1 MPSSEDYRISS
12 LEIENFRQYRNAH
25 IKFSRDPQK
34 AFTIIRGSNGA
45 GKTNIMNAITWCL
58 YGTEKHIGSSEKDF
72 PTINSKAL
80 KEKPD
85 GIVNMQVR
93 IKLADSKGDKF
104 MIQRHLSL
112 LNNGELNTVTDK
124 GTGILIP
131 KDSTPSISTMF
142 QWYDSDKGGWK
153 NTEYFD
159 KEIKDLLPEDL
170 ATYFLFDGEKLED
183 FFEQTDN
190 TKKGI
195 EDVSQI
201 KITEQAIKTL
211 NKFISQKMKNAKNL
225 NPQTQKYRSQV
236 NEKKK
241 ELVDIKKKIKKINTD
256 LQTKERRVTEIEKTI
271 VKAGGDT
278 GKDQIKANNIKNE
291 IEQIQKQHDDTE
303 LKRQNH
309 ILEHMSGIQLLSS
322 IEKTVEHIK
331 TRSNDGELPPKI
343 KETFLK
349 EMLDGGQC
357 MCGNDISVGQTARQ
371 KITQLLGKAQYSE
384 ISEMCTELKYEL
396 KPILEIDD
404 IKAELV
410 ELEKDM
416 LKHAKLIKKKQDDLD
431 ELNARIGNVDNEQ
444 IRKISSEKTI
454 LNEGIKGLEQELG
467 WDRKTE
473 DEAKKKLDSYQK
485 DLLSEMS
492 KDSKQKHLTH
502 QLKFCQDA
510 LSTLSRVKTEL
521 LDDMRDTVQRHTK
534 KYFLKFLWKKDTY
547 DDVIIDE
554 NYQITA
560 HHVDG
565 YNVRTGLSKGEK
577 LVLALS
583 FMAALRKITG
593 FGFPLLIDTPLGRV
607 SGEPRYNIASELP
620 VFLKNNQV
628 TLLVTDSEYQ
638 AEIQDD
644 DNNQVFP
651 PIRDTIEKYVGAD
664 YDIKFAVG
672 ESKVVKR

>member
-396 KPILEIDD
+396 KPILEIDN
-404 IKAELV
+404 IKTELV

-521 LDDMRDTVQRHTK
+521 LEDMRDTVQRHTK

>member
-225 NPQTQKYRSQV
+225 NPQTQKYRRQV
-236 NEKKK
+236 NEEKK
-241 ELVDIKKKIKKINTD
+241 ELVNIKKKIKKISVD
-256 LQTKERRVTEIEKTI
+256 LQTKERRITEIEKII

-278 GKDQIKANNIKNE
+278 GKDQIKANNVKNDL
-291 IEQIQKQHDDTE
+291 EQIQKQHDDVE
-303 LKRQNH
+303 LKRQNY

-331 TRSNDGELPPKI
+331 TRSNEGELPPKI

-371 KITQLLGKAQYSE
+371 KITQLLEKAQYSE

-396 KPILEIDD
+396 KPILEIDN

-431 ELNARIGNVDNEQ
+431 ELNARIRNVDNEQ

-454 LNEGIKGLEQELG
+454 LNEDIKRLEQELG

-473 DEAKKKLDSYQK
+473 DEAKKKLDSYEK

-651 PIRDTIEKYVGAD
+651 PIRDTIEKYVGVE
-664 YDIKFAVG
+664 YDIKFAAG

>member
-651 PIRDTIEKYVGAD
+651 PIRDTIEKYVGVE
-664 YDIKFAVG
+664 YDIKFAAG

>member
-1 MPSSEDYRISS
+1 
-12 LEIENFRQYRNAH
+12 
-25 IKFSRDPQK
+25 
-34 AFTIIRGSNGA
+34 
-45 GKTNIMNAITWCL
+45 
-58 YGTEKHIGSSEKDF
+58 
-72 PTINSKAL
+72 
-80 KEKPD
+80 
-85 GIVNMQVR
+85 
-93 IKLADSKGDKF
+93 
-104 MIQRHLSL
+104 
-112 LNNGELNTVTDK
+112 
-124 GTGILIP
+124 
-131 KDSTPSISTMF
+131 
-142 QWYDSDKGGWK
+142 
-153 NTEYFD
+153 
-159 KEIKDLLPEDL
+159 
-170 ATYFLFDGEKLED
+170 
-183 FFEQTDN
+183 
-190 TKKGI
+190 
-195 EDVSQI
+195 
-201 KITEQAIKTL
+201 
-211 NKFISQKMKNAKNL
+211 MK
-225 NPQTQKYRSQV
+225 
-236 NEKKK
+236 
-241 ELVDIKKKIKKINTD
+241 
-256 LQTKERRVTEIEKTI
+256 
-271 VKAGGDT
+271 
-278 GKDQIKANNIKNE
+278 
-291 IEQIQKQHDDTE
+291 
-303 LKRQNH
+303 
-309 ILEHMSGIQLLSS
+309 
-322 IEKTVEHIK
+322 
-331 TRSNDGELPPKI
+331 
-343 KETFLK
+343 
-349 EMLDGGQC
+349 
-357 MCGNDISVGQTARQ
+357 
-371 KITQLLGKAQYSE
+371 
-384 ISEMCTELKYEL
+384 
-396 KPILEIDD
+396 
-404 IKAELV
+404 
-410 ELEKDM
+410 
-416 LKHAKLIKKKQDDLD
+416 
-431 ELNARIGNVDNEQ
+431 
-444 IRKISSEKTI
+444 KTI

>member
-12 LEIENFRQYRNAH
+12 LEIKNFRQYRNAH
-25 IKFSRDPQK
+25 IEFSRDPQK

-195 EDVSQI
+195 EDVSKI

>member
-12 LEIENFRQYRNAH
+12 LEIKNFRQYRNAH
-25 IKFSRDPQK
+25 IEFSRDPQK

-195 EDVSQI
+195 EDVSKI

-241 ELVDIKKKIKKINTD
+241 ELVDIKKKIKKISTD

-357 MCGNDISVGQTARQ
+357 MCGNDISVGQAARQ

>member
-12 LEIENFRQYRNAH
+12 LEIKNFRQYRNAH

-225 NPQTQKYRSQV
+225 NPQTQKYRRQV
-236 NEKKK
+236 NEEKK
-241 ELVDIKKKIKKINTD
+241 ELANIKKKIKKISVD
-256 LQTKERRVTEIEKTI
+256 LQTKERRITEIEKII

-278 GKDQIKANNIKNE
+278 GKDQIKANNVKNDL
-291 IEQIQKQHDDTE
+291 EQIQKQHDDVE
-303 LKRQNH
+303 LKRQNY

-331 TRSNDGELPPKI
+331 TRSNEGELPPKI

-371 KITQLLGKAQYSE
+371 KIIQLLGKAQYSE

-396 KPILEIDD
+396 KPILEIDN

-431 ELNARIGNVDNEQ
+431 ELNARIRNVDNEQ

-454 LNEGIKGLEQELG
+454 LNEDIKRLEQELG

-473 DEAKKKLDSYQK
+473 DEAKKKLDSYEK

-521 LDDMRDTVQRHTK
+521 LEDMRDTVQRHTK

-651 PIRDTIEKYVGAD
+651 PIRDTIEKYVGVE
-664 YDIKFAVG
+664 YDIKFAAG

>member
-396 KPILEIDD
+396 KPILEIDN
-404 IKAELV
+404 IKTELV

>member
-183 FFEQTDN
+183 FFEQTDD

-225 NPQTQKYRSQV
+225 NPQTQKYRRQV
-236 NEKKK
+236 NEEK
-241 ELVDIKKKIKKINTD
+241 EELANIKKKIKKINAN
-256 LQTKERRVTEIEKTI
+256 LQTKERRITEIEKII

-278 GKDQIKANNIKNE
+278 GKDQIKANNVKNE
-291 IEQIQKQHDDTE
+291 IEQIQKQHDDAE
-303 LKRQNH
+303 LKRQNY

-331 TRSNDGELPPKI
+331 TRSNEGELPPKI

-396 KPILEIDD
+396 KPILEIDN
-404 IKAELV
+404 IKTELV

-416 LKHAKLIKKKQDDLD
+416 LKHAKSIKKKQDDLD

-444 IRKISSEKTI
+444 IRKISSEKTS
-454 LNEGIKGLEQELG
+454 LNEDIKRLEQELG

-473 DEAKKKLDSYQK
+473 DEAKKKLDAYEK
-485 DLLSEMS
+485 DLLNEMS
-492 KDSKQKHLTH
+492 KDSKQKRLTH

-651 PIRDTIEKYVGAD
+651 PIRNTIERYVGAD
-664 YDIKFAVG
+664 YDIKFTDG

>member
-444 IRKISSEKTI
+444 IRKISSEK
-454 LNEGIKGLEQELG
+454 
-467 WDRKTE
+467 
-473 DEAKKKLDSYQK
+473 
-485 DLLSEMS
+485 
-492 KDSKQKHLTH
+492 
-502 QLKFCQDA
+502 
-510 LSTLSRVKTEL
+510 
-521 LDDMRDTVQRHTK
+521 
-534 KYFLKFLWKKDTY
+534 
-547 DDVIIDE
+547 
-554 NYQITA
+554 
-560 HHVDG
+560 
-565 YNVRTGLSKGEK
+565 
-577 LVLALS
+577 
-583 FMAALRKITG
+583 
-593 FGFPLLIDTPLGRV
+593 
-607 SGEPRYNIASELP
+607 
-620 VFLKNNQV
+620 NN
-628 TLLVTDSEYQ
+628 S
-638 AEIQDD
+638 
-644 DNNQVFP
+644 
-651 PIRDTIEKYVGAD
+651 
-664 YDIKFAVG
+664 
-672 ESKVVKR
+672 

>member
-225 NPQTQKYRSQV
+225 NPQTQKYRRQV
-236 NEKKK
+236 NEEKK
-241 ELVDIKKKIKKINTD
+241 ELANIKKKIKKISVD
-256 LQTKERRVTEIEKTI
+256 LQTKERRITEIEKII

-278 GKDQIKANNIKNE
+278 GKDQIKANNVKNDL
-291 IEQIQKQHDDTE
+291 EQIQKQHDDVE
-303 LKRQNH
+303 LKRQNY

-331 TRSNDGELPPKI
+331 TRSNEGELPPKI

-371 KITQLLGKAQYSE
+371 KIIQLLGKAQYSE

-396 KPILEIDD
+396 KPILEIDN

-431 ELNARIGNVDNEQ
+431 ELNARIRNVDNEQ

-454 LNEGIKGLEQELG
+454 LNEDIKRLEQELG

-473 DEAKKKLDSYQK
+473 DEAKKKLDSYEK

>member
-12 LEIENFRQYRNAH
+12 LEIKNFRQYRNAH

-225 NPQTQKYRSQV
+225 NPQTQKYRRQV
-236 NEKKK
+236 NEEKK
-241 ELVDIKKKIKKINTD
+241 ELADIKKKIKKISVD
-256 LQTKERRVTEIEKTI
+256 LQTKERRITEIEKII

-278 GKDQIKANNIKNE
+278 GKDQIKANNIKNDL
-291 IEQIQKQHDDTE
+291 EQIQKQHDDAE
-303 LKRQNH
+303 LKRQNY

-331 TRSNDGELPPKI
+331 TRSNEGELPPKI

-396 KPILEIDD
+396 KPILEIDN

-444 IRKISSEKTI
+444 IRKISNEKTI

-473 DEAKKKLDSYQK
+473 YEAKKKLDSYEK

-521 LDDMRDTVQRHTK
+521 LEDMRDTVQRHTK

-651 PIRDTIEKYVGAD
+651 PIRDTIEKYVGVE
-664 YDIKFAVG
+664 YDIKFAAG

>member
-492 KDSKQKHLTH
+492 KDSKQKHLTQ
-502 QLKFCQDA
+502 QLKFCQNA

>member
-12 LEIENFRQYRNAH
+12 LEIKNFRQYRNAH

-225 NPQTQKYRSQV
+225 NPQTQKYRRQV
-236 NEKKK
+236 NEEKK
-241 ELVDIKKKIKKINTD
+241 ELADIKKKIKKISVD
-256 LQTKERRVTEIEKTI
+256 LQTKERRITEIEKII

-278 GKDQIKANNIKNE
+278 GKDQIKANNVKNDL
-291 IEQIQKQHDDTE
+291 EQIQKQHDDAE
-303 LKRQNH
+303 LKRQNY

-331 TRSNDGELPPKI
+331 TRSNEGELPPKI

-396 KPILEIDD
+396 KPILEIDN

-444 IRKISSEKTI
+444 IRKISNEKTI

-473 DEAKKKLDSYQK
+473 YEAKKKLDSYEK

-521 LDDMRDTVQRHTK
+521 LEDMRDTVQRHTK

-651 PIRDTIEKYVGAD
+651 PIRDTIEKYVGVE
-664 YDIKFAVG
+664 YDIKFAAG

>member
-225 NPQTQKYRSQV
+225 NPQTQKYRRQV
-236 NEKKK
+236 NEEKK
-241 ELVDIKKKIKKINTD
+241 ELVNIKKKIKKISVD
-256 LQTKERRVTEIEKTI
+256 LQTKERRITEIEKII
-271 VKAGGDT
+271 VKVGGDT
-278 GKDQIKANNIKNE
+278 GKDQIKANNVKNDL
-291 IEQIQKQHDDTE
+291 EQIQKQHDDTE
-303 LKRQNH
+303 LKRQNY

-331 TRSNDGELPPKI
+331 TRSNEGELPPKI

-371 KITQLLGKAQYSE
+371 KITQLLEKAQYSE

-396 KPILEIDD
+396 KPILEIDN

-431 ELNARIGNVDNEQ
+431 ELNARIRNVDNEQ
-444 IRKISSEKTI
+444 IRKISNEKTI

-473 DEAKKKLDSYQK
+473 YEAKKKLDSYEK

-510 LSTLSRVKTEL
+510 LSTLSRAKTEL
-521 LDDMRDTVQRHTK
+521 LEDMRDTVQRHTK

-651 PIRDTIEKYVGAD
+651 PIRDTIEKYVGVE
-664 YDIKFAVG
+664 YDIKFAAG

>member
-1 MPSSEDYRISS
+1 MSSSEDYRISS
-12 LEIENFRQYRNAH
+12 LEIKNFRQYRNAH
-25 IKFSRDPQK
+25 IEFSRDPQK
-34 AFTIIRGSNGA
+34 TFTIIRGSNGA

-58 YGTEKHIGSSEKDF
+58 YGTEKHISSSEKDF

-131 KDSTPSISTMF
+131 KNSTPSVSTMF
-142 QWYDSDKGGWK
+142 QWYDSDKGGWQ

-159 KEIKDLLPEDL
+159 KEIKDLLPADL

-183 FFEQTDN
+183 FFEQIDN

-225 NPQTQKYRSQV
+225 NPQTQKYRGQV
-236 NEKKK
+236 NEKKE
-241 ELVDIKKKIKKINTD
+241 ELANIKKKIKKINAA
-256 LQTKERRVTEIEKTI
+256 LQTKEKRVAEIEEII

-278 GKDQIKANNIKNE
+278 GKDQIKATNIKNE
-291 IEQIQKQHDDTE
+291 IEQIQKQQDDAE
-303 LKRQNH
+303 LKRQNYV
-309 ILEHMSGIQLLSS
+309 LEHMSGIQLLSS
-322 IEKTVEHIK
+322 IEKTIEHIK
-331 TRSNDGELPPKI
+331 TRSNEGELPPKI

-396 KPILEIDD
+396 KPILEIDN
-404 IKAELV
+404 IKTELV

-416 LKHAKLIKKKQDDLD
+416 LKHAKLIKKKQNDLD
-431 ELNARIGNVDNEQ
+431 EVNARIRNVDNEQ

-454 LNEGIKGLEQELG
+454 LNEDIKRLEQELG
-467 WDRKTE
+467 WDKKSE
-473 DEAKKKLDSYQK
+473 DETKKKLDSYEK

-547 DDVIIDE
+547 DDVTIDE

-607 SGEPRYNIASELP
+607 SGEPRYNI
-620 VFLKNNQV
+620 
-628 TLLVTDSEYQ
+628 
-638 AEIQDD
+638 
-644 DNNQVFP
+644 
-651 PIRDTIEKYVGAD
+651 G
-664 YDIKFAVG
+664 
-672 ESKVVKR
+672 

>member
-12 LEIENFRQYRNAH
+12 LEIKNFRQYRNAH
-25 IKFSRDPQK
+25 IEFSRDPQK
-34 AFTIIRGSNGA
+34 TFTIIRGSNGA

-58 YGTEKHIGSSEKDF
+58 YGTEKHISSSEKDF

-131 KDSTPSISTMF
+131 KNSTPSVSTMF
-142 QWYDSDKGGWK
+142 QWYDSDKGGWQ

-159 KEIKDLLPEDL
+159 KEIKDLLPADL

-183 FFEQTDN
+183 FFEQIDN

-211 NKFISQKMKNAKNL
+211 NRFISQKMKNAKNL
-225 NPQTQKYRSQV
+225 NPQTQKYRGQV
-236 NEKKK
+236 NEKKE
-241 ELVDIKKKIKKINTD
+241 ELANIKKKIKKINAD
-256 LQTKERRVTEIEKTI
+256 LQTKEKRVAEIEEII

-278 GKDQIKANNIKNE
+278 GKDQIKATNIKNE
-291 IEQIQKQHDDTE
+291 IEQIQKQQDDAE
-303 LKRQNH
+303 LKRQNYV
-309 ILEHMSGIQLLSS
+309 LEHMSGIQLLSS
-322 IEKTVEHIK
+322 IEKTIEHIK
-331 TRSNDGELPPKI
+331 TRSNEGELPPKI

-396 KPILEIDD
+396 KPILEIDN

-410 ELEKDM
+410 ELEKDI
-416 LKHAKLIKKKQDDLD
+416 LKHAKLIKKKQNDLD
-431 ELNARIGNVDNEQ
+431 EVNARIRNVDNEQ
-444 IRKISSEKTI
+444 IRKISSEKTG
-454 LNEGIKGLEQELG
+454 LNEDIKSLKQELG
-467 WDRKTE
+467 WDKKSE
-473 DEAKKKLDSYQK
+473 DETKNKLDSYQK

-492 KDSKQKHLTH
+492 KDSKQKHLTQ

-510 LSTLSRVKTEL
+510 LSSLSRVKTEL
-521 LDDMRDTVQRHTK
+521 LDDMRDTVQQYTK

-547 DDVIIDE
+547 DDVTIDE

-651 PIRDTIEKYVGAD
+651 PIRDTIERYVGVD
-664 YDIKFAVG
+664 YDIKFAAG